1 MALSVYTAQPDGT
14 QRVSLDSLGDVAGL
28 TFSNATPGGD
38 TACSLSLSVPVGANP
53 PGLGT
58 GRILTT
64 YDGPCPVWSGLLAD
78 PQRGAP
84 WKISAQ
90 GLSSLANNYLAL
102 DATGNLTRD
111 PNVAIDAAIARGLP
125 WTRNT
130 TLTLPT
136 PSVVVND
143 AYLGSL
149 LDAITLAAGLHWQV
163 DSYGAVTM
171 VAQPTTPT
179 WVLTS
184 TNTPG
189 GRTLDNSATD
199 VYVRYLPAV
208 SVALPGGGS
217 TIVAGPPTSTPAP
230 SNPPTTAPR
239 PYGRKEA
246 VYDSTPGG
254 PVTLSAAQ
262 GFGNG
267 ALAKIQPP
275 ASFSGAVTVL
285 PGDQI
290 TLGGQPVRLSTVRAG
305 TVVKM
310 VGIQPDPVYGEQ
322 TFSTS
327 VQIVIGQW
335 DYAATTGVATLTPLG
350 GAKRDFASLLQSLAS
365 NAVPVAQPRPW
376 T

>member
-230 SNPPTTAPR
+230 SNPP
-239 PYGRKEA
+239 
-246 VYDSTPGG
+246 
-254 PVTLSAAQ
+254 Q

-267 ALAKIQPP
+267 ALAKIQPR
-275 ASFSGAVTVL
+275 ASFSGSITVL
-285 PGDQI
+285 PGDLL

-365 NAVPVAQPRPW
+365 NAVPVAQPQPW